1 MESTTTSTGRSHA
14 VRVVTAAAV
23 AVLLT
28 GSLAARLTGRWDGSR
43 PTAPYGVVPSPV
55 EISLG
60 SLEIPCWSCG
70 ESKEWAVRFRT
81 DLDLLAP
88 LGNGPANAAEYFKD
102 FTKVPEGPRYQ
113 EFVQARKAAVAGPDW
128 LGDVLPPDHPLL
140 GEAERWCDQATMRFY
155 PEVYPL
161 EGFRTRIP
169 NLLHMLHLAKGW
181 VARGMATK
189 DMDAALEEFRRAIRL
204 GRLLRQEDG
213 VIISDLIGLAC
224 IRLGAEGIYRRSVA
238 AGDLE
243 RAVIASVV
251 VGEVAPQRLITSER
265 ITSAGV
271 TASARID
278 DDGTVDLRLTEE
290 FLERAIDVAFTGP
303 DRRFRAEAIVMLHV
317 VRHIGTP
324 THRERVLEVLDELA
338 SSPDVVIAEIAVW
351 SRDTPL
357 DDEELHEA
365 LGLD

>member
-1 MESTTTSTGRSHA
+1 MESTTRSTGRSNA
-14 VRVVTAAAV
+14 VRVVMAAAV

-28 GSLAARLTGRWDGSR
+28 GSLAARLMGRWDGSR
-43 PTAPYGVVPSPV
+43 PTAPFGVVPSPI
-55 EISLG
+55 EIALG
-60 SLEIPCWSCG
+60 GLEIPCWSCG

-88 LGNGPANAAEYFKD
+88 LGNGPANAADYFKD
-102 FTKVPEGPRYQ
+102 FTKPDGPRYQ
-113 EFVQARKAAVAGPDW
+113 EFVQARKEAVAGPDW

-140 GEAERWCDQATMRFY
+140 TEAEPWADQATMRFY

-181 VARGMATK
+181 IARGMATE

-213 VIISDLIGLAC
+213 VIISDLVGLAC

-278 DDGTVDLRLTEE
+278 DHGTVDLRLTEE

-338 SSPDVVIAEIAVW
+338 SSPDAVIAEIAAW

>member
-1 MESTTTSTGRSHA
+1 MKSMTPPTGRLH
-14 VRVVTAAAV
+14 VLRVVVAAAV

-28 GSLAARLTGRWDGSR
+28 GTLAARLIGRSAA
-43 PTAPYGVVPSPV
+43 PHPEAPYGVVPSPV
-55 EISLG
+55 SVAIGE
-60 SLEIPCWSCG
+60 LEVPCWSCG

-140 GEAERWCDQATMRFY
+140 GEAEPWCDQATMRFY
-155 PEVYPL
+155 PEIYPL
-161 EGFRTRIP
+161 DGYRTRIP

-181 VARGMATK
+181 VARGMATE
-189 DMDAALEEFRRAIRL
+189 DLEDALEDFRRAIRL

-224 IRLGAEGIYRRSVA
+224 IRLGAEGVYRRSVA
-238 AGDLE
+238 DGDLE

-271 TASARID
+271 TASARVD
-278 DDGTVDLRLTEE
+278 DNGTVDLRLTDD
-290 FLERAIDVAFTGP
+290 FLERAIEVAFSGP
-303 DRRFRAEAIVMLHV
+303 DRRFRAEAIVMLHL
-317 VRHIGTP
+317 VRHLGTP
-324 THRERVLEVLDELA
+324 SQRTRVLDVLDELSA
-338 SSPDVVIAEIAVW
+338 SPDPMIAEVARW

-357 DDEELHEA
+357 DQEELHETF
-365 LGLD
+365 GLD

>member
-1 MESTTTSTGRSHA
+1 MHTRAVTDRSHA
-14 VRVVTAAAV
+14 VPVVVAAGV
-23 AVLLT
+23 AVLLA
-28 GSLAARLTGRWDGSR
+28 GSLAARLVERWAEPR
-43 PTAPYGVVPSPV
+43 PAAPYAVVPAPAPV
-55 EISLG
+55 EIST
-60 SLEIPCWSCG
+60 LEIPCWSCG

-88 LGNGPANAAEYFKD
+88 LGNGPANAADYFKD

-140 GEAERWCDQATMRFY
+140 GEAEPWCDQATMRFY
-155 PEVYPL
+155 PDIYPL
-161 EGFRTRIP
+161 EGYRTRIP

-181 VARGMATK
+181 VARGMATEEL
-189 DMDAALEEFRRAIRL
+189 DAALDDFRRAIRL

-213 VIISDLIGLAC
+213 VIISDLVGLAC
-224 IRLGAEGIYRRSVA
+224 IRFGAEGIYRRSVA

-265 ITSAGV
+265 ITSAAV
-271 TASARID
+271 TARATID
-278 DDGTVDLRLTEE
+278 EEGLVDLRLDNEG
-290 FLERAIDVAFTGP
+290 LERAIEVAATGP
-303 DRRFRAEAIVMLHV
+303 DRRFRAEAIVMLSF
-317 VRHIGTP
+317 VRHLGTP
-324 THRERVLEVLDELA
+324 GQQTRAAEVLDEIA
-338 SSPDVVIAEIAVW
+338 ASPDPMIAEAARW

-357 DDEELHEA
+357 GARDVEEM
-365 LGLD
+365 LGSE

>member
-1 MESTTTSTGRSHA
+1 MKSMTPSTGRLH
-14 VRVVTAAAV
+14 VLRVVVAAAV

-28 GSLAARLTGRWDGSR
+28 GTLAARLIGRSAA
-43 PTAPYGVVPSPV
+43 PHPEAPYGVVPSPV
-55 EISLG
+55 SVAIDE
-60 SLEIPCWSCG
+60 LEVPCWSCG

-88 LGNGPANAAEYFKD
+88 LGNGPANAADYFKD

-128 LGDVLPPDHPLL
+128 LGDVLPPGHPLL
-140 GEAERWCDQATMRFY
+140 SEAEPWCDQATMRFY
-155 PEVYPL
+155 PEIYPL
-161 EGFRTRIP
+161 DGYRTRIP

-181 VARGMATK
+181 VARGMATE
-189 DMDAALEEFRRAIRL
+189 DAESALADFRRAIRL

-213 VIISDLIGLAC
+213 VIISDLVGLAC
-224 IRLGAEGIYRRSVA
+224 IRFGAEGIYRRSVA

-265 ITSAGV
+265 LTSADLA
-271 TASARID
+271 ASARID
-278 DDGTVDLRLTEE
+278 GDGQLDLRLKDED
-290 FLERAIDVAFTGP
+290 LDRAIDVAVTGP
-303 DRRFRAEAIVMLHV
+303 DRRFRAEAIVMLHL
-317 VRHIGTP
+317 VRHLGTASQE
-324 THRERVLEVLDELA
+324 TRVLEVLDEL
-338 SSPDVVIAEIAVW
+338 SVSPDPVIAEVARW

-357 DDEELHEA
+357 DEEDLKEA
-365 LGLD
+365 FDLD